1 MPNELY
7 IYIVILYFAIVFARA
22 KREIKISL
30 FGAFVIATL
39 TELGPI
45 GTLNFLP
52 TVIYEVVMFAV
63 SFLVLGLTY
72 NFTKMSKLGY
82 VVEILVAIGLVY
94 AYYRF
99 GMYIFAM

>member
-7 IYIVILYFAIVFARA
+7 IYMVILYFAIVFARS

-30 FGAFVIATL
+30 FGAFVVATL

-52 TVIYEVVMFAV
+52 TVIYEVVMFAI
-63 SFLVLGLTY
+63 SFVVMGLTY

-82 VVEILVAIGLVY
+82 ILEVLVAIGLVY
-94 AYYRF
+94 IYYNL
-99 GMYIFAM
+99 GTYIFSI

>member
-7 IYIVILYFAIVFARA
+7 IYMVIMYFAIAFAR
-22 KREIKISL
+22 KKVEIKISL

-39 TELGPI
+39 TNLGNI

-52 TVIYEVVMFAV
+52 TVIYEVVMFML
-63 SFLVLGLTY
+63 SFIVLGLTY

-82 VVEILVAIGLVY
+82 LVEILVAIGLVY

-99 GMYIFAM
+99 GIYIFAM